1 MSSSDSNSFSNLSTP
16 SNSLPTSNSHRESLI
31 FDEYSGYSGP
41 CPACNEHMNSI
52 DQLNRHLDDMH
63 TDTSIDQKDGIINWF
78 KNAQSNIMK
87 PLSKTRLNNISNLPQ
102 FAMNKFNEIDNGLDQ
117 NSELVTKAHWKKD
130 GENIVCSNS
139 TCDKS
144 LNIRNGKHNCR
155 KQAQHDPVNGYWC
168 RVCNNCFI
176 SREGYLDTE
185 GVIRSHTSAFVEFR
199 KKGIERTHLEGNRL
213 EKRLEKLAKVYALQV
228 KQVNSTQGGL
238 TPPLTA
244 KHRRRASEQS
254 IVKWEDDASVTNC
267 PLCGTSF
274 GMITNRKH
282 HCRLCGRVVCEKCS
296 SKISLNLHNSEVAD
310 QESVGKIRSCK
321 ECRTAV
327 FRRKDYNEEM
337 ARTPPVVA
345 LYQQLMK
352 VRSTID
358 STLPKF
364 QDMLNMLN
372 RQEIVNQTHA
382 DYQVAA
388 RTRKELLENFAQFD
402 MISKKINSLL
412 TYSESEKRLQ
422 SNIHLAANQYLQQ
435 SMLPLSVLP
444 RIFKKDQNQQTKDQQ
459 IDDDDDVVLA
469 FANGRPRSLSMS
481 STKSVKE
488 EKQLRQQLEAF
499 LEQEKNLE
507 VFIQEATRKRKF
519 DDLKT
524 LKISL
529 DEIRMEITKKKSELG
544 DLWP

>member
-1 MSSSDSNSFSNLSTP
+1 MSSSDSNSFSHLSTP

-31 FDEYSGYSGP
+31 FDEYSGP
-41 CPACNEHMNSI
+41 CPACNEHMHSI

-63 TDTSIDQKDGIINWF
+63 TDSIDQKDGIIKWF
-78 KNAQSNIMK
+78 KNAQSTIMK

-102 FAMNKFNEIDNGLDQ
+102 LAINKFNEIDNGLDQ
-117 NSELVTKAHWKKD
+117 HSELVTKAHWQQD

-144 LNIRNGKHNCR
+144 LNNRNGKHNCR
-155 KQAQHDPVNGYWC
+155 KCGDFFCDDHCRLSIKLNRQAQHDPVNGYWC
-168 RVCNNCFI
+168 RVCNYCFI
-176 SREGYLDTE
+176 SRENYLDTE
-185 GVIRSHTSAFVEFR
+185 GVIRSHTSAFTKFR

-213 EKRLEKLAKVYALQV
+213 EKRLEKLAKVYALQA
-228 KQVNSTQGGL
+228 KQANSTQGGL

-254 IVKWEDDASVTNC
+254 IVKWEDDASVTTC

-296 SKISLNLHNSEVAD
+296 SKISLNLYNSEVSD

-321 ECRTAV
+321 ECRIAV
-327 FRRKDYNEEM
+327 FRYSKVQEERVLRK
-337 ARTPPVVA
+337 
-345 LYQQLMK
+345 
-352 VRSTID
+352 SGIF
-358 STLPKF
+358 SCS
-364 QDMLNMLN
+364 

-402 MISKKINSLL
+402 MISKKINSLP

-444 RIFKKDQNQQTKDQQ
+444 RILKKNQNQQTKDQLT
-459 IDDDDDVVLA
+459 DDDDDVVLA

-481 STKSVKE
+481 STKSEKE
-488 EKQLRQQLEAF
+488 EKKLRQQLEAF

-524 LKISL
+524 LKASL